1 MALMT
6 CPDCGREVSTLAE
19 ACPQCGHPFTPQHA
33 ETPKTEVSGS
43 AVASLV
49 FSLLWLGGIGSFLA
63 VAFRNPDLTQIRL
76 VFILFWL
83 GGIGSILGVGFGHYS
98 LTQIRRSGGRLGGH
112 GIAMAG
118 TVLGYVGIVGAIAV
132 VIAAMMVGEEINSN
146 FDAQASETPTSVVA
160 STTTTTTAAL
170 SFWAESDE
178 EAAQAWAEGAIEYV
192 ESLNLTWDDREAAIR
207 SNTAWARRVCGQLA
221 GSDLPNPDDE
231 FFAYLHRSPAQVEAD
246 MRERLSLQSWE
257 RYGPVWYESLVFGL
271 CVR

>member
-1 MALMT
+1 MALTT

-33 ETPKTEVSGS
+33 ETPKTEVSRS

-49 FSLLWLGGIGSFLA
+49 FSLLWLGG
-63 VAFRNPDLTQIRL
+63 V
-76 VFILFWL
+76 
-83 GGIGSILGVGFGHYS
+83 GSILGVGFGHYS
-98 LTQIRRSGGRLGGH
+98 LRQIRRSGRRLQGPDGHWTGSENLTIGGH

-118 TVLGYVGIVGAIAV
+118 TVLGYVGIVGTVAV
-132 VIAAMMVGEEINSN
+132 VLITAYVLGEEINTT

-170 SFWAESDE
+170 SFWAVPDE

-192 ESLNLTWDDREAAIR
+192 ESLNRTWDDREAAIN
-207 SNTAWARRVCGQLA
+207 SNIERALGVCRQLV
-221 GSDLPNPDDE
+221 GSDLFDIDAALPPDERFPGDIS
-231 FFAYLHRSPAQVEAD
+231 FYIRSPAQVEAD
-246 MRERLSLQSWE
+246 MRERLGVERWE
-257 RYGPVWYESLVFGL
+257 LYGAVWYESLVFGL